1 MRLTSEFASVE
12 IERDDR
18 GNGPRLLIRD
28 AQTGMRVL
36 LDPLELAALARVRH
50 DELAPFLDPSR
61 HLREAPVSSD
71 REAPKPNGRNGR
83 TSETKS

>member
-12 IERDDR
+12 IERDDC

-61 HLREAPVSSD
+61 HLREAPISNEPD
-71 REAPKPNGRNGR
+71 MPKSNGRNGR
-83 TSETKS
+83 TS